1 MAHLPF
7 KAGKFHTITSCNI
20 GDVVNSS
27 LGTRIPFPRYDKP
40 RAIEEIYRVLEKGGL
55 YIAYDA
61 DALFYMPPDMELR
74 IEYPSRE
81 QAVLRLWEKR

>member
-61 DALFYMPPDMELR
+61 DAPFDMPPDMELR